1 MTAALRDGLA
11 SFREEAQRARLLEL
25 LEKAEQSKGKHRP
38 VVAAG
43 RDGIHVPM
51 RSDGY
56 HEGAT
61 ATVSVLDRRGKR
73 IGTVYLGQG
82 VVHYGP
88 PPAAIEAVRRALA
101 EPSTHEYQLAAGLP
115 QLLDRVAAKLA
126 AENRIDVA
134 RGRGLMVTA
143 GANMAFCHAV
153 QAITA
158 PGDEIILNAPYY
170 FNHEM
175 AIQMADC
182 TAVSVATDDAYQ
194 PRIDA
199 LRAAIT
205 SRTRAIVT
213 VTPNNPSGAMYGEAQ
228 LRALDALCRE
238 HGIYHICDETYE
250 YFTYGSARH
259 FSAGSLPGAEE
270 RTISIY
276 SLSKAYG
283 FAGWRIGYVAYP
295 EGLAPSMA
303 KIQDT
308 VLICPP
314 VVSQIA
320 ASAAL
325 DVGRSYC
332 EPYVRELAGIR
343 DIAVSQLSTLAPRVH
358 VPAADGAFYCFVKVD
373 TSMDPMMLTERLI
386 REYRV
391 AVLPGTTFG
400 MNDGCYFRIA
410 YGALQKAAV
419 AEGIGRLV
427 RGLRE
432 IVG

>member
-1 MTAALRDGLA
+1 MRHPTRMDAVQSPIIPAINA
-11 SFREEAQRARLLEL
+11 IV
-25 LEKAEQSKGKHRP
+25 AECP
-38 VVAAG
+38 
-43 RDGIHVPM
+43 
-51 RSDGY
+51 
-56 HEGAT
+56 
-61 ATVSVLDRRGKR
+61 
-73 IGTVYLGQG
+73 GTVYLGQG

-101 EPSTHEYQLAAGLP
+101 EPSTHEYHAAAGLP
-115 QLLDRVAAKLA
+115 QLLDRIAAKLA
-126 AENRIDVA
+126 GENHIDVK

-158 PGDEIILNAPYY
+158 PGDEVILNAPYY

-175 AIQMADC
+175 AIRMADC
-182 TAVSVATDDAYQ
+182 TAVSVATDRAYQ

-213 VTPNNPSGAMYGEAQ
+213 VTPNNPSGAVYGEAL

-250 YFTYGSARH
+250 YFTYGPARH

-283 FAGWRIGYVAYP
+283 FAGWRIGYMAYP
-295 EGLAPSMA
+295 QHLESALA

-314 VVSQIA
+314 VASQIA
-320 ASAAL
+320 AAAAL

-332 EPYVRELAGIR
+332 EPYVRELAEVR
-343 DIAVSQLSTLAPRVH
+343 DIVVSQLGAL
-358 VPAADGAFYCFVKVD
+358 ADGAFYCFVKVD
-373 TSMDPMMLTERLI
+373 CHPRVGGDPITSMTLAERLI
-386 REYRV
+386 REHRV

-400 MNDGCYFRIA
+400 MNDGCYFRVA
-410 YGALQKAAV
+410 YGALQKAIV

-432 IVG
+432 ITR